1 MVLTQHLGPGDST
14 SAEILVPGRLRLTSR
29 GSLSLTTRDS
39 AETYRG
45 NLGLG
50 QVGRKIGALHALY
63 LSQRLQGIFTRGA
76 ATTTGRFAI
85 TLACGQEIGIIQ
97 DMRGPGCW
105 GASAAFGQGWRLR
118 EPSQSR
124 NTSMSNPSG

>member
-63 LSQRLQGIFTRGA
+63 LSQRFEPLL
-76 ATTTGRFAI
+76 TG
-85 TLACGQEIGIIQ
+85 LAPPPG
-97 DMRGPGCW
+97 RGPRR
-105 GASAAFGQGWRLR
+105 SVLHNRVPHSSLL
-118 EPSQSR
+118 PL
-124 NTSMSNPSG
+124 